1 MQAYRTH
8 KKQFRMINDIK
19 FINKEKP
26 LLILTLVV
34 VCVVLRLS
42 HGDQS
47 AKTKMFGY
55 KMKFGQYTTSD
66 DVYQKTI
73 T

>member
-8 KKQFRMINDIK
+8 KKHFRMINDIE

-47 AKTKMFGY
+47 AKT
-55 KMKFGQYTTSD
+55 
-66 DVYQKTI
+66 
-73 T
+73 